1 MSRADLFIVRVGLRA
16 LHCEDLEAIQQVD
29 KLLIIKFFIQSTSTP
44 SSVYL
49 HRPAGQEAECNIL

>member
-1 MSRADLFIVRVGLRA
+1 MFSGGLRA